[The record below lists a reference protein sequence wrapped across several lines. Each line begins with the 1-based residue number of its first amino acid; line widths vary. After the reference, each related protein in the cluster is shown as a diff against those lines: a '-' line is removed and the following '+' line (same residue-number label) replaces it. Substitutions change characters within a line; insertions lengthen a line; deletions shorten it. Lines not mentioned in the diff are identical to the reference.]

1 MTGFSSIGSISGVL
15 PPDFNIN
22 TNTMGNNE
30 TTRIKA
36 VSKAME
42 TMFAN
47 QLSQEMSKEISG
59 SDNPDDPDSGS
70 SQYSD
75 FIQQALSQGL
85 TSGKGLGLASQIE
98 SYLTKRELQ
107 DARNAQEFP
116 ESKLKEKL
124 DKIRRLGQQNRTL
137 LEHSLFFLQQ
147 LFQQV
152 LDRDTPLHLYNL
164 NGHNFQSDLGG
175 GILETRI

>member
-1 MTGFSSIGSISGVL
+1 MTGLASIGSISGVL

-47 QLSQEMSKEISG
+47 QLSQEMGKEISG

-70 SQYSD
+70 NQYSD

-85 TSGKGLGLASQIE
+85 TSGKGLGLAQQIE
-98 SYLTKRELQ
+98 NSLTRRAHP
-107 DARNAQEFP
+107 DAAP
-116 ESKLKEKL
+116 YM
-124 DKIRRLGQQNRTL
+124 
-137 LEHSLFFLQQ
+137 H
-147 LFQQV
+147 
-152 LDRDTPLHLYNL
+152 PALH
-164 NGHNFQSDLGG
+164 HVQSAK
-175 GILETRI
+175 

>member
-1 MTGFSSIGSISGVL
+1 MTGFSSLGSVSGVL

-22 TNTMGNNE
+22 VNTLGNNE

-47 QLSQEMSKEISG
+47 QLSEEMGKEISG
-59 SDNPDDPDSGS
+59 ADNPDDPDSGS

-85 TSGKGLGLASQIE
+85 TSGKGLGLATQIQ
-98 SYLTKRELQ
+98 SYLTQR
-107 DARNAQEFP
+107 DHPNAAP
-116 ESKLKEKL
+116 YMH
-124 DKIRRLGQQNRTL
+124 TA
-137 LEHSLFFLQQ
+137 
-147 LFQQV
+147 
-152 LDRDTPLHLYNL
+152 LH
-164 NGHNFQSDLGG
+164 HVQPAK
-175 GILETRI
+175 